1 VVSVAVKTT
10 IEKIVDWLRGV
21 ENQRIDDWLE
31 NDEESYIKMNKFLN
45 NCAASGWMDA
55 KDSPFDF
62 ADKKTVQLSEELYIA
77 ATKYFGGGKD

>member
-1 VVSVAVKTT
+1 MVSSAVKTT

-31 NDEESYIKMNKFLN
+31 NDEESYFKMNTFLN
-45 NCAASGWMDA
+45 NCAASGWTET

-62 ADKKTVQLSEELYIA
+62 ADPQTIKISEELYAA
-77 ATKYFGGGKD
+77 ATKYFGGEKG